1 MQTKNVVDA
10 KPPANRGPA
19 AANGAAGTIVNAH
32 SIAPVP
38 PIVKHLATWHLAR
51 ILAGSADYDAE
62 VIRAVHPDAPVNGED
77 PSARV
82 EAVKAWLLARPEL
95 LEAVARMDPETPP
108 ETEGWQVYTL
118 ADAYA
123 PRPPVEYILA
133 GLLPLPSL
141 SIVYAPPGCFKSMLM
156 ADLAACVAAGL
167 PWLPPLPGKE
177 PSVQRATMQA
187 PVLWLDF
194 DNGPRTMHER
204 IEAVARARNLP
215 EDTPLYYVSMPNP
228 WLDMTDFTSVIMLA
242 ELMKQYKARLGII
255 DNLRDVAGGV
265 DENKAEMGDV
275 MSNFRR
281 LTEMTGAAVEV
292 IHHQRKGNGLTGRAG
307 DTLRGHSS
315 IEAAL
320 DLALLIER
328 EEHADTVKIRATK
341 ARGADVLPFGAVFTY
356 DHKPGTTELA
366 RVMFYGREVEDLTSD
381 AAIRRAILETV
392 EDIPD
397 VTKGDLTNEV
407 KATLPDVGVNRIR
420 GQIDYLAAEGKLAM
434 QAGKKTAKHY
444 SIPTVRDPLDVAM
457 E

>member
-1 MQTKNVVDA
+1 MIDDNAT
-10 KPPANRGPA
+10 RGKLQP
-19 AANGAAGTIVNAH
+19 
-32 SIAPVP
+32 
-38 PIVKHLATWHLAR
+38 LATWHLAR
-51 ILAGSADYDAE
+51 LLAGSADFDAE
-62 VIRAVHPDAPVNGED
+62 VIRAVHPDAPVNGEA
-77 PSARV
+77 PGARV
-82 EAVKAWLLARPEL
+82 EAVKAWLASRPEL
-95 LEAVARMDPETPP
+95 LEAVTRMDPETPP
-108 ETEGWQVYTL
+108 EAEGWQIYTL

-141 SIVYAPPGCFKSMLM
+141 TIIYAPPGCFKSMLM

-167 PWLPPLPGKE
+167 PWLPPLPGKDAD
-177 PSVQRATMQA
+177 VQRATLRA
-187 PVLWLDF
+187 PVLWCDF

-204 IEAVARARNLP
+204 IEAVARARDLP

-228 WLDMTDFTSVIMLA
+228 WLDLADFVSVVMLA
-242 ELMKQYKARLGII
+242 ELVKERGARLVII
-255 DNLRDVAGGV
+255 DNLRDVAGGA
-265 DENKAEMGDV
+265 DENKAEMGDI
-275 MSNFRR
+275 MSNLRR
-281 LTEMTGAAVEV
+281 LAEMTGAAVV
-292 IHHQRKGNGLTGRAG
+292 MIHHQRKGNGLTGRAG

-392 EDIPD
+392 EDNPD
-397 VTKGDLTNEV
+397 VNKGNLANEV
-407 KATLPDVGVNRIR
+407 KTALPDVGVNRIR
-420 GQIDYLAAEGKLAM
+420 GQVDYLAAEGKLAVK
-434 QAGKKTAKHY
+434 AGSSGAKLY
-444 SIPTVRDPLDVAM
+444 SIPDVRDTLDTAM